1 MKKKTKILGT
11 GAVLFG
17 AATAIL
23 FAFRPR
29 HEKIIASRPEDL
41 IPGRLYEVTTQVE
54 PGNDVVKIKIVDREN
69 GELWAFDS
77 NKQTLGKSQMKPFKK
92 EYILFGQFIYDPE
105 EVKEE
110 GVIRVE
116 CRSQEVF
123 FNYRKNSKDNINII
137 GE

>member
-69 GELWAFDS
+69 GELWTFNS
-77 NKQTLGKSQMKPFKK
+77 NKQTLGRSQMKPFKK
-92 EYILFGQFIYDPE
+92 EYTLVGQFIYDPI

-123 FNYRKNSKDNINII
+123 SII
-137 GE
+137 ERIPKITLIL

>member
-23 FAFRPR
+23 FVFRPR

-41 IPGRLYEVTTQVE
+41 ISGRLYEVTTQVE

-92 EYILFGQFIYDPE
+92 EYTLVGRFIYDPE

-123 FNYRKNSKDNINII
+123 SIMERIPKITLIL
-137 GE
+137 

>member
-29 HEKIIASRPEDL
+29 HEKIIAARPEDL
-41 IPGRLYEVTTQVE
+41 VPGRLYEVTTQVE

-69 GELWAFDS
+69 GELWAFNS
-77 NKQTLGKSQMKPFKK
+77 NKQTLGRSQMRPFKK
-92 EYILFGQFIYDPE
+92 EYTLVGQFIYDPI

-123 FNYRKNSKDNINII
+123 SITERIPKITLIL
-137 GE
+137 

>member
-11 GAVLFG
+11 VGTGAVLLG

-23 FAFRPR
+23 FVFRPR
-29 HEKIIASRPEDL
+29 HEKIISPRPEDL

-77 NKQTLGKSQMKPFKK
+77 NKQTLGKSQMRPFKK

-123 FNYRKNSKDNINII
+123 SITERIPKITLIL
-137 GE
+137 